1 MKTTLL
7 SASTELKLPG
17 VAVSVAG
24 AREFTRSCLSSAPKE
39 TIERAVLLVSELV
52 TNAVV
57 HAACDVRLRVT
68 PGSPVRVEVRDEN
81 AEPPQARGREPL
93 EVGGFGLVIVESVAS
108 RWGVE
113 PQPTGKVVWFELDS
127 PAR

>member
-1 MKTTLL
+1 L
-7 SASTELKLPG
+7 SASNELELPG

-24 AREFTRSCLSSAPKE
+24 AREFTRSCLSSAQATRE
-39 TIERAVLLVSELV
+39 TVDRAVLLVSELV

-68 PGSPVRVEVRDEN
+68 PGSPVRVEVHDEN
-81 AEPPQARGREPL
+81 PEPPQARGREPL

-113 PQPTGKVVWFELDS
+113 PQPTGKVVWFELDC

>member
-1 MKTTLL
+1 
-7 SASTELKLPG
+7 
-17 VAVSVAG
+17 
-24 AREFTRSCLSSAPKE
+24 
-39 TIERAVLLVSELV
+39 VLLVSELV

-68 PGSPVRVEVRDEN
+68 AGSPVRVEVHDEN
-81 AEPPQARGREPL
+81 PEPPRARAREPL

-113 PQPTGKVVWFELDS
+113 PQPTGKVVWFELDW
-127 PAR
+127 AR

>member
-1 MKTTLL
+1 L
-7 SASTELKLPG
+7 SASNELELPG
-17 VAVSVAG
+17 VAVSVAD
-24 AREFTRSCLSSAPKE
+24 AREFTRSCLASARATRE
-39 TIERAVLLVSELV
+39 TVDRAVLLVSELV

-68 PGSPVRVEVRDEN
+68 PGSPVRVEVHDGN
-81 AEPPQARGREPL
+81 PEPPQARGRERL
-93 EVGGFGLVIVESVAS
+93 EVGGLGLVIVESVAS

-113 PQPTGKVVWFELDS
+113 PQQTGKVVWFELDS